1 VHLRGGGS
9 GFEGPRDIWREL
21 AEADLRSLGR
31 RSFRVYGPTAP
42 LLGSPALASWEQ
54 HNGRLAVV
62 VLCHGSLFDPDGPYV
77 AVQTQV
83 EEDGLSL
90 YPLQEVIEDERDR
103 LFSHAGIDEGA
114 GTDPAEESEPWF
126 TVDGIPV
133 RSQLRVEG
141 KLWAARFALGGPDSP
156 LRGRGGDPVQLTL
169 TARGVAPERVALRT
183 VEELQPYALGRQGLL
198 QAITERRG
206 APEPHIS
213 ERELPEPRGLEAHR
227 RLIDHSV
234 QESLRLEAA
243 LEAGHKPRT
252 PRGQTGRRQMWEVA
266 VRQQMRLAGEDR
278 IEATEAV
285 TALVNQMVTLAQRVE
300 WFPGSEDAVAAV
312 EESIRFTVFASE
324 VPSASAQRA
333 WQSGWEAKMEPRR
346 EQEPA
351 EDRLRRHQARS
362 AADEDW
368 RELWQRWLRERSSSG
383 T

>member
-1 VHLRGGGS
+1 MHLRGSGG
-9 GFEGPRDIWREL
+9 FQGPRDIWREL

-31 RSFRVYGPTAP
+31 RSFRVYGPIAP
-42 LLGSPALASWEQ
+42 LLDSPALSSWEQ
-54 HNGRLAVV
+54 HNSTLAVV
-62 VLCHGSLFDPDGPYV
+62 VLSHGSLFDPDGPYV
-77 AVQTQV
+77 EVQTHL

-103 LFSHAGIDEGA
+103 LFSHAGIDEEA

-133 RSQLRVEG
+133 RARLRVEG
-141 KLWAARFALGGPDSP
+141 KLWAARFAVGGPDSP
-156 LRGRGGDPVQLTL
+156 LRGRGGDPVVLTL
-169 TARGVAPERVALRT
+169 TGRGIAPDRVALRT
-183 VEELQPYALGRQGLL
+183 VEELRPYALGRQERI

-213 ERELPEPRGLEAHR
+213 ERELPAPRGLEAHR

-234 QESLRLEAA
+234 QEALRLEAT

-252 PRGQTGRRQMWEVA
+252 PRGQTGHRQLWEIA

-285 TALVNQMVTLAQRVE
+285 TALVNQMQTLAQRVE
-300 WFPGSEDAVAAV
+300 WFPGTDDAGAAV

-324 VPSASAQRA
+324 VPSGPAQRA
-333 WQSGWEAKMEPRR
+333 WQSQWEAKMQPRR
-346 EQEPA
+346 EE
-351 EDRLRRHQARS
+351 ESEEERVRRHRALFA
-362 AADEDW
+362 AADDW
-368 RELWQRWLRERSSSG
+368 RELWQQWLRERSSAG

>member
-1 VHLRGGGS
+1 MHLRGSGS
-9 GFEGPRDIWREL
+9 GSEGPRDIWREL
-21 AEADLRSLGR
+21 AEADLRSLGG
-31 RSFRVYGPTAP
+31 RSFRVYGPIAP
-42 LLGSPALASWEQ
+42 LLDSPALAGWEQ

-83 EEDGLSL
+83 EQDGLSL

-133 RSQLRVEG
+133 RARLRVEG
-141 KLWAARFALGGPDSP
+141 KLWAARFAVGGPDSP
-156 LRGRGGDPVQLTL
+156 LRGRGGDPVLLTV

-213 ERELPEPRGLEAHR
+213 ERELPQPRGLEAHR
-227 RLIDHSV
+227 RLVDFSV
-234 QESLRLEAA
+234 QESLQLEAT

-252 PRGQTGRRQMWEVA
+252 PRGETGRRQLWEVA

-285 TALVNQMVTLAQRVE
+285 TALVNQMTTLARRVE
-300 WFPGSEDAVAAV
+300 WFPGTDDAVAAV
-312 EESIRFTVFASE
+312 EESIRFTVFASK
-324 VPSASAQRA
+324 VPSELAQRA
-333 WQSGWEAKMEPRR
+333 WQSQWEAKMEPRR
-346 EQEPA
+346 EGEA
-351 EDRLRRHQARS
+351 EDERVRRYRALYA
-362 AADEDW
+362 AADDW
-368 RELWQRWLRERSSSG
+368 RELWQRWLRERSAAG
-383 T
+383 A